1 MTLTPLFVAIDAA
14 RWCARHV
21 GTVLGALLLGAIAS
35 LAWLVL
41 PPYVRHYRF
50 LDDVVELATA
60 PTNDDARV
68 HAEILRAA
76 DRLRIPLRED
86 RLEVRLEN
94 NERIVRC
101 GYEVP
106 LTLLP
111 SVAPWLLRFRV
122 DVGQPAFA
130 RENAGTA
137 P

>member
-1 MTLTPLFVAIDAA
+1 VTLTPLFVAIDAA

-21 GTVLGALLLGAIAS
+21 GTVLVALLLAAFAG

-50 LDDVVELATA
+50 LDNVVELATA
-60 PTNDDARV
+60 PTHDDARV

-111 SVAPWLLRFRV
+111 SVAPWHLRFRV
-122 DVGQPAFA
+122 DVAQPAFA
-130 RENAGTA
+130 RENAGSA

>member
-1 MTLTPLFVAIDAA
+1 VTLTPLFVAIDAA
-14 RWCARHV
+14 RWCARYV
-21 GTVLGALLLGAIAS
+21 GTVLRVLLLVACAS
-35 LAWLVL
+35 VAWLVL

-50 LDDVVELATA
+50 LDNVVELATA

-68 HAEILRAA
+68 HAAILRAA

-94 NERIVRC
+94 KERVVRC
-101 GYEVP
+101 EYEVP

-122 DVGQPAFA
+122 DVAQPAFA
-130 RENAGTA
+130 GENAGTA

>member
-21 GTVLGALLLGAIAS
+21 GTVLRVLLLVACANV
-35 LAWLVL
+35 AWRVL
-41 PPYVRHYRF
+41 PPYVRHYHF
-50 LDDVVELATA
+50 QDHIVDLAAA

-76 DRLRIPLRED
+76 DRLRIPLHED

-94 NERIVRC
+94 KERVVRC
-101 GYEVP
+101 DYEVP

-122 DVGQPAFA
+122 DVAQPAFA
-130 RENAGTA
+130 RDNAGTA